1 MASRNGWGVPLAE
14 HPTGTRLCKSAKAP
28 SMPYALFEKE
38 AKLSRA
44 FPTATDVWR
53 CAEGCGLVV
62 DGADGKPRL
71 EDDSRGRL
79 KHQAVRAGPGPGR
92 GTGLGPEPAK
102 NLTCAGT
109 KPTPRSYPGKCSNL
123 ERGESMKDPVS
134 VLGCWRGFSIWGL
147 RGSTPLKERSSLR
160 RDRPRF
166 RDRRTAHPGLADER
180 SRAQPGDRRF
190 HQGCAIGRSREQPWT
205 EDPTSGV

>member
-1 MASRNGWGVPLAE
+1 LQRRVDRDQEARRSWLLSPSDRELANRVDDIDSENLAWLRNLIAGRG
-14 HPTGTRLCKSAKAP
+14 
-28 SMPYALFEKE
+28 
-38 AKLSRA
+38 

-147 RGSTPLKERSSLR
+147 RGSTR
-160 RDRPRF
+160 R
-166 RDRRTAHPGLADER
+166 
-180 SRAQPGDRRF
+180 
-190 HQGCAIGRSREQPWT
+190 
-205 EDPTSGV
+205 